1 MTGVVAGPASS
12 STEGLDALFRRAGPA
27 VYRLAVTITADPAL
41 AEDLVQE
48 AFLRL
53 AGRPPVAGE
62 LDGYL
67 WRTVRNLA
75 LDAVR
80 RARTGERVVEA
91 AARALLRR
99 VDPGDGGPDVEA
111 IGRALFALPVEQRE
125 VVVLR
130 VWEGLAFP
138 EVAARTGAPLG
149 TVHSRYRYALE
160 RLRALLGTGS

>member
-1 MTGVVAGPASS
+1 MEPAIGA
-12 STEGLDALFRRAGPA
+12 EGDLDALFRRAGPA
-27 VYRLAVTITADPAL
+27 VHRLAVTLTGDPAL

-48 AFLRL
+48 AFVRL
-53 AGRPPVAGE
+53 AGRPLAAGE

-75 LDAVR
+75 LDALR
-80 RARTGERVVEA
+80 RARTGDRVVEA

-99 VDPGDGGPDVEA
+99 LDPAPPGGGPDVEA
-111 IGRALFALPVEQRE
+111 IGKALFALPVEQRE

-160 RLRALLGTGS
+160 RLRELLGTDR